1 MSHVMS
7 HVTCRLQTTC
17 FNNRDVETSVAAA
30 LKSNGVEVYSGFL
43 LARYNENEEQ
53 SDEVRYMAFTSNT
66 RPLRLEC
73 RAFISFY
80 RKMVDLDAFQGHSP
94 LLFILLPQV
103 NALAVHTD
111 HSHSRCACNFPRV
124 TLSLIK
130 NQPDTLRVI
139 PLQCRNALPNRDVI
153 VFLS

>member
-1 MSHVMS
+1 MSALRVCIMENLLSHVMS

-80 RKMVDLDAFQGHSP
+80 RKMVDLDAFQGKF
-94 LLFILLPQV
+94 LCG
-103 NALAVHTD
+103 
-111 HSHSRCACNFPRV
+111 RFPRNLVV
-124 TLSLIK
+124 TPRFLVRPHSEWSLDVSQSGV
-130 NQPDTLRVI
+130 N
-139 PLQCRNALPNRDVI
+139 RN
-153 VFLS
+153 